1 MVTGSTPAR
10 SKPAT
15 TRGAAR
21 PDRQHAILL
30 AAEKLFAQHG
40 YHGVTIRQIAEEA
53 GVPLALVGYYYGPKH
68 ELFHAI
74 FAHWNQTIEERLTAL
89 DAASG
94 DPGDPDTLNRI
105 IEAFV
110 RPVIRLRHSEEG
122 FYYAQLVGRELA
134 YGSAEADRVLREFFD
149 PLAHR
154 FIEALR
160 TVFQTASLADV
171 AWAYQFALG
180 ALLHHL
186 VDDRVHRLSQGQS
199 LAGDPAAADRLVRF
213 IVGGLRAA
221 LPAPPVPAPPKT
233 APPSRRRH
241 T

>member
-1 MVTGSTPAR
+1 MHLCHIP
-10 SKPAT
+10 
-15 TRGAAR
+15 
-21 PDRQHAILL
+21 LC
-30 AAEKLFAQHG
+30 
-40 YHGVTIRQIAEEA
+40 QIAPHAFLRDRTAPDSAEQD
-53 GVPLALVGYYYGPKH
+53 

-199 LAGDPAAADRLVRF
+199 LAGDPAAADRNRRYRF
-213 IVGGLRAA
+213 PPPPIFQGRFLPSAA
-221 LPAPPVPAPPKT
+221 
-233 APPSRRRH
+233 
-241 T
+241 